1 VNNNAFL
8 CVINQKN
15 SYYKGNKD
23 MLSRRSVR
31 IKVMQLLYSISRD
44 EELTKEQLVREYWKR
59 IEETYQM
66 LLFNLCLLEKIF
78 KVSTDDFEKRKSKH
92 LPTEQDKI
100 FTALLWDNEITQ
112 FLVKNS
118 KIHKVYEKMGFNN
131 KIDDDHVATI
141 YFEFSKQEAF
151 QAAIGKKLSHDEMV
165 ELLLEL
171 YRFCRGSELFNEIVE
186 DHYANWESDKS
197 LVVGSVKKI
206 LKQLPDTEENFFESY
221 YPEIEATKD
230 YGEFLLLRT
239 FGEDFALLELIKPV
253 LKNWDSERVAIID
266 MIILKM
272 AVAELMYCTTIPP
285 KVTLN
290 EFVDV
295 AKDYSTSKSKEFI
308 NGVLDKLLE
317 NLNEQGKIKKEGR
330 GLVD

>member
-1 VNNNAFL
+1 
-8 CVINQKN
+8 
-15 SYYKGNKD
+15 

-31 IKVMQLLYSISRD
+31 IKVMQLLYSINRD
-44 EELTKEQLVREYWKR
+44 ESLPKEQLVKEYWKR

-66 LLFNLCLLEKIF
+66 LLFNLFVLENIC
-78 KVSTDDFEKRKSKH
+78 KVSTEDFEKRKGKH
-92 LPTEQDKI
+92 LPSDQDKV
-100 FTALLWDNEITQ
+100 FTAQLWENEIIQ
-112 FLVKNS
+112 ALAKNQS
-118 KIHKVYEKMGFNN
+118 LHKEYKKLGFPGMV
-131 KIDDDHVATI
+131 DLDHYSTL
-141 YFEFSKQEAF
+141 YYEFSKQEAY
-151 QAAIGKKLSHDEMV
+151 QNSIGKQYIGDDMV

-171 YRFCRGSELFNEIVE
+171 YRVCRSSELFNEIVE
-186 DHYANWESDKS
+186 DQFANWDSDKS

-206 LKQLPDTEENFFESY
+206 LKSMPDAEENFYKSY

-272 AVAELMYCTTIPP
+272 AVAEFIYCTTIPP

-295 AKDYSTSKSKEFI
+295 AKEYSTSKSKEFI
-308 NGVLDKLLE
+308 NGVLDKLHE
-317 NLNEQGKIKKEGR
+317 NLNKEGKIKKEGR

>member
-1 VNNNAFL
+1 
-8 CVINQKN
+8 
-15 SYYKGNKD
+15 

-44 EELTKEQLVREYWKR
+44 EELTKEQLVKEYWKR
-59 IEETYQM
+59 IEETYEM
-66 LLFNLCLLEKIF
+66 LMFNLYFLENIT
-78 KVSTDDFEKRKSKH
+78 KVSTEDFEKRKGKH
-92 LPTEQDKI
+92 LPTDQDKI
-100 FTALLWDNEITQ
+100 FSPALWENQVIQ
-112 FLVKNS
+112 FLCKNQKLHNRYQKFLFAS
-118 KIHKVYEKMGFNN
+118 KI
-131 KIDDDHVATI
+131 DQDHFRTI
-141 YFEFSKQEAF
+141 YFEFAKSEAY
-151 QAAIGKKLSHDEMV
+151 QQSIGKTLNQEENL

-171 YRFCRGSELFNEIVE
+171 YRFCRSSELFNEIVE
-186 DHYANWESDKS
+186 DHFANWDSDKS
-197 LVVGSVKKI
+197 LVVGSIKKI
-206 LKQLPDTEENFFESY
+206 LKQLPDAEDNFFESY

-239 FGEDFALLELIKPV
+239 FGEDFALLDIIKPV
-253 LKNWDSERVAIID
+253 LKNWDSERVAVID

-272 AVAELMYCTTIPP
+272 AVAELLFCTTIPP

-317 NLNEQGKIKKEGR
+317 TLNESGSIKKEGR
-330 GLVD
+330 GLID

>member
-1 VNNNAFL
+1 
-8 CVINQKN
+8 
-15 SYYKGNKD
+15 
-23 MLSRRSVR
+23 
-31 IKVMQLLYSISRD
+31 MQLLYSISRD
-44 EELTKEQLVREYWKR
+44 EGLSKDQLVKEYWKR
-59 IEETYQM
+59 IEETYEM
-66 LLFNLCLLEKIF
+66 LLFNLFLIENIAKI
-78 KVSTDDFEKRKSKH
+78 SAEDYEKRKGKH
-92 LPTEQDKI
+92 LPTEQDKL
-100 FTALLWDNEITQ
+100 FSPLLWENDKINC
-112 FLVKNS
+112 LAKNAKLHKAYQ
-118 KIHKVYEKMGFNN
+118 KIGFDAKV
-131 KIDDDHVATI
+131 DQDHFRSI
-141 YFEFSKQEAF
+141 YNEFSKTETYTD
-151 QAAIGKKLSHDEMV
+151 AIGKSLNSDEIL

-171 YRFCRGSELFNEIVE
+171 YRFCRSKELFNEMVE

-206 LKQLPDTEENFFESY
+206 LKQLPDVDENFIESY
-221 YPEIEATKD
+221 YPEKEATKE

-239 FGEDFALLELIKPV
+239 FGEDFVLLELIKPV

-272 AVAELMYCTTIPP
+272 AVAELIFCTTIPP

-317 NLNEQGKIKKEGR
+317 NLNESGKIKKEGR
-330 GLVD
+330 GLID

>member
-1 VNNNAFL
+1 
-8 CVINQKN
+8 
-15 SYYKGNKD
+15 

-31 IKVMQLLYSISRD
+31 IKVMQLLYSINRD
-44 EELTKEQLVREYWKR
+44 EELTRDQLVKEYWKR

-66 LLFNLCLLEKIF
+66 LLFNLFLIENIS
-78 KVSTDDFEKRKSKH
+78 KVSAEDFEKRKSKH
-92 LPTEQDKI
+92 LPTEQDKL
-100 FTALLWDNEITQ
+100 FTAFLWQNPIIQ
-112 FLVKNS
+112 FLARDNKL
-118 KIHKVYEKMGFNN
+118 HKVYDKMGFSV
-131 KIDDDHVATI
+131 KVDKDHYSTI
-141 YFEFSKQEAF
+141 YYEFSKLESF
-151 QAAIGKKLSHDEMV
+151 QQAIGKSLTHDETV
-165 ELLLEL
+165 ELLLDL
-171 YRFCRGSELFNEIVE
+171 YRFCRSNEIFNEIVE
-186 DHYANWESDKS
+186 DHYANWDSDKS
-197 LVVGSVKKI
+197 LVVGSIKKI
-206 LKQLPDTEENFFESY
+206 LKQLPDAEENFFEGY

-239 FGEDFALLELIKPV
+239 FGEDFALLDLIKPV
-253 LKNWDSERVAIID
+253 LKNWDSERVAVID

-272 AVAELMYCTTIPP
+272 AVAELLYCTTIPP

-317 NLNEQGKIKKEGR
+317 NLNKQGKIKKEGR

>member
-1 VNNNAFL
+1 
-8 CVINQKN
+8 
-15 SYYKGNKD
+15 

-44 EELTKEQLVREYWKR
+44 EGLSKDQLIKEYWKR
-59 IEETYQM
+59 IEETYEM
-66 LLFNLCLLEKIF
+66 LLFNLFLIENIAKI
-78 KVSTDDFEKRKSKH
+78 SAEDYEKRKGKH
-92 LPTEQDKI
+92 LPTEQDKL
-100 FTALLWDNEITQ
+100 FLPLLWENDKIRS
-112 FLVKNS
+112 LAKNT
-118 KIHKVYEKMGFNN
+118 KLHKVYQKVGFNA
-131 KIDDDHVATI
+131 KVDQDHFRSI
-141 YFEFSKQEAF
+141 YSEFSKTETYTD
-151 QAAIGKKLSHDEMV
+151 AIGKTLNSDEIL

-171 YRFCRGSELFNEIVE
+171 YRFCRGKELFNEMVE

-206 LKQLPDTEENFFESY
+206 LKQLPDVDDNFFESY
-221 YPEIEATKD
+221 YPEKEATKD

-239 FGEDFALLELIKPV
+239 FGEDFVLLELIKPV

-272 AVAELMYCTTIPP
+272 AVAELIFCTTIPP

-317 NLNEQGKIKKEGR
+317 NLNEAGKIKKEGR
-330 GLVD
+330 GLID